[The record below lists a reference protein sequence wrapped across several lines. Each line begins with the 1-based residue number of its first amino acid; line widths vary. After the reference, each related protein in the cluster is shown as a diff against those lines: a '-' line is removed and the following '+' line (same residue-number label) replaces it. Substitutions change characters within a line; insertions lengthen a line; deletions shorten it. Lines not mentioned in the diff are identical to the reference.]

1 MREVFKMVVALSV
14 ITGLSGLTLASL
26 REFTAPRIEE
36 QVLAYVQSPVLV
48 TVVPEHDNDPIA
60 DRRAFKLPGMDRELT
75 VFPFMRDGE
84 LASVAFETFGKGYV
98 GDIGVITAFDLRSD
112 RIVGIG
118 MTTMKETPGVGS
130 RVAQHGF
137 TMQFRNRG
145 LDGLA
150 LSARGGTVDAVAG
163 ATVSSTG
170 ATEAVRQAAE
180 IYKELKPEFEKT
192 WS

>member
-1 MREVFKMVVALSV
+1 MREMFKMVVVLSV

-26 REFTAPRIEE
+26 REYTAPRIEE

-60 DRRAFKLPGMDRELT
+60 DRKIFTVPGTELKLI
-75 VFPFMRDGE
+75 VFPFMRNGA
-84 LASVAFETFGKGYV
+84 LASVAFETFGQGYG
-98 GDIGVITAFDLRSD
+98 GDIGVITAFDLQSD
-112 RIVGIG
+112 RIMGIG
-118 MTTMKETPGVGS
+118 MTTMKETPGVGT

-137 TMQFRNRG
+137 TTQFRNRG

-150 LSARGGTVDAVAG
+150 LSARGGTINAVAG

-170 ATEAVRQAAE
+170 ATEAVRRAAE
-180 IYKELKPEFEKT
+180 IYEALRPEFEKA